1 MLDKVRIRD
10 VSEDDAPELKRI
22 NSAITSEVED
32 VDFRQIIREKIRK
45 NDEDIGI
52 VAELDGKVVGY
63 MISYVLHGGFGLE
76 RSAWIATFGVDPK
89 HMGQGIG
96 KKMAEEIFSI
106 YRRMNIQYIY
116 TSVQWDSVDLLSFFK
131 KMGFD
136 RSAFINL
143 KHDLSKD

>member
-1 MLDKVRIRD
+1 MLENVRIRN
-10 VSEDDAPELKRI
+10 VTVDDAPELARI
-22 NSAITSEVED
+22 NSAITSAAD
-32 VDFRQIIREKIRK
+32 DIDFRQIIQEKIEK
-45 NDEDIGI
+45 NEADIGI
-52 VAELDGKVVGY
+52 VAEMDGKVVGY

-76 RSAWIATFGVDPK
+76 KSAWIATFGVDPK

-106 YRRMNIQYIY
+106 YRQKNIQYIY

-131 KMGFD
+131 KLGFD

-143 KHDLSKD
+143 KHDLGKA